1 MPTSTED
8 KMNGAANTL
17 KGKAKRIGGEI
28 TDNENLK
35 TQGNSDKLK
44 GAAQTLKGNAKD
56 AIKGGMNK
64 I

>member
-8 KMNGAANTL
+8 KLNGAANTL

-28 TDNENLK
+28 TDDEDLK
-35 TQGNSDKLK
+35 AEGDLDKLK
-44 GAAQTLKGNAKD
+44 GSAQTLKGKAKE
-56 AIKGGMNK
+56 AIKRGLNK

>member
-17 KGKAKRIGGEI
+17 KGKAKRIAGEI
-28 TDNENLK
+28 NDDENLK
-35 TQGNSDKLK
+35 DEGDMDKLK
-44 GAAQTLKGNAKD
+44 GAAQTLKGKAKD
-56 AIKGGMNK
+56 AIKRGMNK